1 MLIKVKTYF
10 EDNNILVCLG
20 DLWLNPDHVVSL
32 MTYKDTEMYL
42 CQTTTGAII
51 IDESILELIGS
62 ETRTNGAKAKP
73 TKASK

>member
-32 MTYKDTEMYL
+32 MVYKDTEMYL

-51 IDESILELIGS
+51 VDESAVEALEKKLTKTKS
-62 ETRTNGAKAKP
+62 SAK
-73 TKASK
+73 